1 MVKVNKTRKIFKII
15 KIIKESKITTI
26 IILNIIRN
34 HLRNHVSIAE
44 EATGT
49 ESVHRVSNNVST
61 IYSSCHKRLSLDKP
75 VQQQMLVITSVP
87 LIPIKTALEL
97 KIIIMIIK
105 IFVWAGSEG
114 QPASHMY
121 FVLPQASKLTLPK
134 LHTSKSG
141 VGSHNCII
149 GS

>member
-87 LIPIKTALEL
+87 LIPIKTALEI

-121 FVLPQASKLTLPK
+121 FVLPQASKFTLPK